1 MRPFSRYH
9 RTCAVMLPSLGATVL
24 AAVLAGAPRSV
35 GNSMAMRRALALSI
49 LTVACLAAGSSP
61 AWAVYASGS
70 LDYAAGTTSTAGM
83 LDVGMVYNTVDGDPG
98 TRRHYR
104 AWFSDDT
111 AGAARVA
118 RVTLERALLL
128 HGSRALGRQIVAY
141 VDTSTANVVDVTP
154 GGGVTAVP
162 YSNETAYT
170 TADGGWTPGRSY
182 RLRVRQIARPSGG
195 RRFRVSVTNVVTG
208 GERVIVDFTRVSLA
222 ALSLR
227 IRGDA
232 HADNGSTCESLFD
245 ARVSIDRPRG
255 VRGSDG
261 ATIVADPSPRFS
273 GTKPSDPGGPCIAS
287 QRRISTDR
295 IVIDLGR

>member
-1 MRPFSRYH
+1 MHTKVGITPVERSATDSPGSHHVVMRH
-9 RTCAVMLPSLGATVL
+9 LVMLRR
-24 AAVLAGAPRSV
+24 AAV
-35 GNSMAMRRALALSI
+35 LSI
-49 LTVACLAAGSSP
+49 LTIACLVMGSS
-61 AWAVYASGS
+61 WASAYVSSGS
-70 LDYAAGTTSTAGM
+70 LNYATGTTSTAGM

-98 TRRHYR
+98 TLRYYR
-104 AWFSDDT
+104 AWFSDAT
-111 AGAARVA
+111 AGADIYRPRVA

-141 VDTSTANVVDVTP
+141 VDTSTANIVDVIP

-227 IRGDA
+227 ISADA
-232 HADNGSTCESLFD
+232 SANNAISCASLFD

-261 ATIVADPSPRFS
+261 ATIVADPSPLFLGS
-273 GTKPSDPGGPCIAS
+273 KPADPVCIAS
-287 QRRISTDR
+287 QRRVSTDR